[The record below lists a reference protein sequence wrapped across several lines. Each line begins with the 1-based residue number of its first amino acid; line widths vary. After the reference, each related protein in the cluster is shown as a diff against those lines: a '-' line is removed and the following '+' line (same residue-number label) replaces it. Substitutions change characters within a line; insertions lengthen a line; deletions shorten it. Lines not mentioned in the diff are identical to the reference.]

1 MNTLNVG
8 DYLLH
13 RLHQAGIRHLFG
25 VPGDYNLQ
33 FLDSVIDHPG
43 ITWVGCANELNA
55 AYAADG
61 YGRCNGA
68 AALLTTFGVGELSA
82 INGIAG
88 SYAEYVPV
96 IHIVGAPASH
106 AQQQGDC
113 VHHSLGDGDFGHFLR
128 MAQEVSAASAVL
140 SADNAV
146 AEIDRV
152 IAGALQQHRPG
163 YLLLAVDVAA
173 ATVTLPSASASPA
186 PAENRDVAQ
195 AFVAAAEHLL
205 APAQRVA
212 LLADFLAARWQLQ
225 APLAELRALRAIPAA
240 TLLMGKGVLDEQQPG
255 FVGTYA
261 ASGSR
266 ETVRAAIEDTDVTL
280 CVGVRFTDTLTA
292 GFTQQLSAQ
301 RVIDLQPFHASVAG
315 ETFAPL
321 SMAQALAALLPVYQR
336 HCAHWATGV
345 ADMPDDAPPAAAAVI
360 SQQAFWQAMQR
371 FLQPGDII
379 LADQGTAAFGA
390 AALRLPHDAQLL
402 VQPLWGSIGY
412 TLPATFGAQTAQP
425 DRRVILI
432 IGDGSAQLTIQEL
445 GSIQRDGLSPII
457 FLLNNE
463 GYTVE
468 RAIHGAEQRYN
479 DIAQWNWTALPQAM
493 SLNCAAQSWRISET
507 AQLDAVMALLSE
519 ARCLSLIEVVME
531 KQDLPPLLRT
541 VTAALHQRNS
551 HKV

>member
-1 MNTLNVG
+1 MKTFNVG

-13 RLHQAGIRHLFG
+13 RLQQSGIRHLFG

-33 FLDSVIDHPG
+33 FLDSVIAHPE

-96 IHIVGAPASH
+96 IHIVGAPASQ

-128 MAQEVSAASAVL
+128 MAQEVSVASAVL
-140 SADNAV
+140 TAENAV

-152 IAGALQQHRPG
+152 IAEALEQHRPG

-173 ATVTLPSASASPA
+173 S
-186 PAENRDVAQ
+186 DVVMPNAINVVSDQ
-195 AFVAAAEHLL
+195 QQQVAAAFADAAERLL

-212 LLADFLAARWQLQ
+212 LLADFLASRWQLQ
-225 APLAELRALRAIPAA
+225 PQLETLRQLRAIPAA
-240 TLLMGKGVLDEQQPG
+240 TLLMGKGVLNEQQPG
-255 FVGTYA
+255 YVGTYA
-261 ASGSR
+261 AGGSSDH
-266 ETVRAAIEDTDVTL
+266 VRQAIEDTDVTL

-292 GFTQQLSAQ
+292 GFTQNLPAE
-301 RVIDLQPFHASVAG
+301 RVIDLQPFQAKVAG
-315 ETFAPL
+315 EVFAPL
-321 SMAQALAALLPVYQR
+321 TMAQALAALMPIYQR
-336 HCAHWATGV
+336 HCAHWRLAE
-345 ADMPDDAPPAAAAVI
+345 DMQCEENEQIDAALI
-360 SQQAFWQAMQR
+360 SQNAFWQAMQR
-371 FLQPGDII
+371 FLLPGDII

-390 AALRLPHDAQLL
+390 AALRLPVDAQLL

-445 GSIQRDGLSPII
+445 GSMQRDGQQPII
-457 FLLNNE
+457 FLLNND

-479 DIAQWNWTALPQAM
+479 DIAQWNWTALPHAM
-493 SLNCAAQSWRISET
+493 SVQCAAQSWRVSET
-507 AQLDAVMALLSE
+507 AQLEAVMAQLMLN
-519 ARCLSLIEVVME
+519 RRLSLVEVVMD
-531 KQDLPPLLRT
+531 KQDLPPLLRK

-551 HKV
+551 R

>member
-1 MNTLNVG
+1 MENQPKLN
-8 DYLLH
+8 
-13 RLHQAGIRHLFG
+13 
-25 VPGDYNLQ
+25 
-33 FLDSVIDHPG
+33 SSK
-43 ITWVGCANELNA
+43 E
-55 AYAADG
+55 
-61 YGRCNGA
+61 
-68 AALLTTFGVGELSA
+68 
-82 INGIAG
+82 
-88 SYAEYVPV
+88 
-96 IHIVGAPASH
+96 
-106 AQQQGDC
+106 
-113 VHHSLGDGDFGHFLR
+113 
-128 MAQEVSAASAVL
+128 
-140 SADNAV
+140 
-146 AEIDRV
+146 V
-152 IAGALQQHRPG
+152 IAFL
-163 YLLLAVDVAA
+163 
-173 ATVTLPSASASPA
+173 
-186 PAENRDVAQ
+186 
-195 AFVAAAEHLL
+195 
-205 APAQRVA
+205 AQRFPHCFSA
-212 LLADFLAARWQLQ
+212 EGEARPLKIGIFQDLVERVQGENSLSKTQL
-225 APLAELRALRAIPAA
+225 RSALRLYTSSWRYLYGIKAGA
-240 TLLMGKGVLDEQQPG
+240 TRVDLDGNACGVLDEQQPG

-321 SMAQALAALLPVYQR
+321 SMAQALAELLPVYQR

-507 AQLDAVMALLSE
+507 AQLDAVMALLSQ
-519 ARCLSLIEVVME
+519 ARCLSLIEVMME

>member
-173 ATVTLPSASASPA
+173 ATVTLPSASASPV

-195 AFVAAAEHLL
+195 AFAAAAERLL

-266 ETVRAAIEDTDVTL
+266 EIVRAAIEDTDVTL

-321 SMAQALAALLPVYQR
+321 TMAQALAALLPVYQR

-345 ADMPDDAPPAAAAVI
+345 ADMPDDAPPAAAAII

-507 AQLDAVMALLSE
+507 AQLDAVMALLSQ